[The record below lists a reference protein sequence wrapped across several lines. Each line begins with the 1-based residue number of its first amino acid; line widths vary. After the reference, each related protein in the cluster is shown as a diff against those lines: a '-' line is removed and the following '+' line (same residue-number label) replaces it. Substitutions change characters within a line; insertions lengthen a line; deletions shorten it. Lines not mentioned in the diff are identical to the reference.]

1 MRHFF
6 TFGNCQL
13 IDNEENNWMSK
24 LSLIESLLF
33 LNFQFMTWF
42 HLVCVQKN
50 YLCKSK
56 IVKFICQNFKQEEL
70 SHTYSDWPYCW
81 SASPSFWFVTLNWK
95 SEIMIDDLCCKQLV
109 SRLYKWQSTQSRQ
122 SSQLPVAR
130 FSFRLQSVI
139 ILIIRPS

>member
-1 MRHFF
+1 MRHIF
-6 TFGNCQL
+6 TLGNCQL

-24 LSLIESLLF
+24 LSLIKSLF
-33 LNFQFMTWF
+33 LTFYFFQM
-42 HLVCVQKN
+42 
-50 YLCKSK
+50 YLCKSE
-56 IVKFICQNFKQEEL
+56 KFICQNFKQEEL